1 MTPHQ
6 VHLVQSSF
14 QALRPMAPAVGRLFY
29 ERVFALRPD
38 VKAMFSADP
47 ATHGARLMG
56 AMGIVIDALEGP
68 AEVTPLLLALGQRH
82 QVYGVTQ
89 AHYALGGQVLLATL
103 GEALGDDL
111 DPATEQ
117 AWAVAYGWVAATML
131 QGAEAAADMAPDR
144 AA

>member
-1 MTPHQ
+1 MTPYQ
-6 VHLVQSSF
+6 VHLVQTSF
-14 QALRPMAPAVGRLFY
+14 KSLRPLAPEVGRRFY
-29 ERVFALRPD
+29 ERLFEMRPD

-68 AEVTPLLLALGQRH
+68 AEVTPLLVALGRRH
-82 QVYGVTQ
+82 QVHGVTQ
-89 AHYALGGQVLLATL
+89 AHYALGGQVLLITL
-103 GEALGDDL
+103 ADALGDEF
-111 DPATEQ
+111 DPATER